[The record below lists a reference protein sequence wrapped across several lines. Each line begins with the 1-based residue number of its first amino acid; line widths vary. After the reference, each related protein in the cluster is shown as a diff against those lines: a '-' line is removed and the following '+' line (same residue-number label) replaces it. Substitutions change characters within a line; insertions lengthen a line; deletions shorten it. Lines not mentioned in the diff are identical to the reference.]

1 MSHQS
6 SCLNITLCTFPATS
20 WTISHSCCVACCFH
34 FQEIFSY
41 TKLHLCVI
49 MAQIDKNK
57 PLIFK
62 KCFVVSKQYSMLLF
76 VYIVVTPTVFYIIL
90 LSAVFSTTGSI
101 CLLQDSRDSVFGWQ
115 EAPPPPR
122 APLCVQ
128 SQQDTSSE
136 IMGLFPGLISSFI
149 AHVWAVR
156 LYSNTLLWQACQGRL
171 WRTN

>member
-76 VYIVVTPTVFYIIL
+76 VYIGVTPTVFYIIL

-115 EAPPPPR
+115 EAPPPPAR
-122 APLCVQ
+122 PPLCTV
-128 SQQDTSSE
+128 TTGHFFRNNG
-136 IMGLFPGLISSFI
+136 IISRI
-149 AHVWAVR
+149 DIQ
-156 LYSNTLLWQACQGRL
+156 LYSSRVGSAALFKHAAMTSLSR
-171 WRTN
+171 